1 MYALE
6 PTRCPLVLS
15 SPQAHRLHCA
25 LLFDLWAG
33 ALPPEV
39 RHQGVPLPLLAIES
53 EMWAMGKWGIEQ
65 IQHEENQRCAFY
77 APSTQHQS
85 FSDAALWMPSCIARR
100 TRAMGDDEERHML
113 HRTVACVAG
122 AFASRARSLDKAA
135 GSAARSA
142 QQPFATPQALLREA
156 RINTKGRVLVP
167 LTPERGSKAFNL

>member
-85 FSDAALWMPSCIARR
+85 FSDAALWMSSPSAFPSRSVQEPLIDRCMPPSGVITPPEDAEEGSPSHPFSSNRGRPSSSSPVDPDEHEVDPSMQVMSLLNAR
-100 TRAMGDDEERHML
+100 
-113 HRTVACVAG
+113 
-122 AFASRARSLDKAA
+122 
-135 GSAARSA
+135 
-142 QQPFATPQALLREA
+142 
-156 RINTKGRVLVP
+156 
-167 LTPERGSKAFNL
+167 